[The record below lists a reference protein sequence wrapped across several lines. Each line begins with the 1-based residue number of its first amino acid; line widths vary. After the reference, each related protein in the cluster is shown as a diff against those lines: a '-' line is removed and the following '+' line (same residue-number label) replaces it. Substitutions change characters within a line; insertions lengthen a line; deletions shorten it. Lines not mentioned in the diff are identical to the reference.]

1 MHPIVRT
8 VLQRLG
14 LGLLTL
20 FVVSVI
26 IFSSLQFL
34 PGDFAT
40 SVLGQSAT
48 PETVAAFRRELGLNE
63 PAITR
68 YIQWIGGVLQG
79 DFGSSFSGR
88 SQGREREVMELI
100 GPRLWNTLFLAGMTA
115 IIAVPLALTLGITAA
130 LYRNSFYDRAV
141 NATTLT
147 TISFPE
153 FFVAYIL
160 ILVLATLWK
169 VFPSLANVREATELA
184 DRIYMTALPAL
195 TLTLVIVAH
204 MMRMTRAAII
214 NLLASP
220 YIEMARTQGR
230 VQIQRH
236 HQACA
241 AQRLGTDR
249 QRDCLQPGLPGCR
262 RGGGGSGVCLPRCRA
277 VDGGCCN
284 DARHSGGAGVRFDL
298 CGHLHP
304 FEPVCRHCIH
314 RNQSEAVAPKMSTD
328 DQTYS
333 AAGEVA
339 SVAERRTWWDRTWR
353 NLKKAPVTAWFGMI
367 VISFYLVVAIFA
379 PLVAPYGESEIF
391 DTPYAPW
398 SSEFWF
404 GTDQLG
410 RDVLSRL
417 IYGARNTIGIA
428 VATTALSFLI
438 GGSLGVM
445 AAINRS
451 WLDQGLSRFVDVL
464 MAIPSLIF
472 SLMLLSIFG
481 SNVFNLIIIIAVLDA
496 TRVFRLA
503 RAVSLNVVVM
513 DYVEASRL
521 RGESLAWVMRR
532 DILPNIL
539 PPMVAEF
546 GLRFC
551 FVFLT
556 IASLSFLGVGIQP
569 PTADWGSMVRENAQL
584 ISFAEYDM
592 KAAMTPLLPAGA
604 IALLT
609 VAVNFVV
616 DWFLHKTSGIR
627 DEK

>member
-1 MHPIVRT
+1 
-8 VLQRLG
+8 
-14 LGLLTL
+14 
-20 FVVSVI
+20 
-26 IFSSLQFL
+26 
-34 PGDFAT
+34 
-40 SVLGQSAT
+40 
-48 PETVAAFRRELGLNE
+48 
-63 PAITR
+63 
-68 YIQWIGGVLQG
+68 
-79 DFGSSFSGR
+79 
-88 SQGREREVMELI
+88 
-100 GPRLWNTLFLAGMTA
+100 
-115 IIAVPLALTLGITAA
+115 
-130 LYRNSFYDRAV
+130 
-141 NATTLT
+141 
-147 TISFPE
+147 
-153 FFVAYIL
+153 
-160 ILVLATLWK
+160 
-169 VFPSLANVREATELA
+169 
-184 DRIYMTALPAL
+184 
-195 TLTLVIVAH
+195 
-204 MMRMTRAAII
+204 
-214 NLLASP
+214 
-220 YIEMARTQGR
+220 
-230 VQIQRH
+230 
-236 HQACA
+236 
-241 AQRLGTDR
+241 
-249 QRDCLQPGLPGCR
+249 
-262 RGGGGSGVCLPRCRA
+262 
-277 VDGGCCN
+277 
-284 DARHSGGAGVRFDL
+284 
-298 CGHLHP
+298 
-304 FEPVCRHCIH
+304 
-314 RNQSEAVAPKMSTD
+314 MSTE
-328 DQTYS
+328 DQSYS

-339 SVAERRTWWDRTWR
+339 SVAQRRTWWDRTWR
-353 NLKKAPVTAWFGMI
+353 SLKKAPMTAWFGMI
-367 VISFYLVVAIFA
+367 VIAFYFVLAVFA
-379 PLVAPYGESEIF
+379 PWIAPYGESQIF
-391 DTPYAPW
+391 DEPYAAW

-451 WLDQGLSRFVDVL
+451 WLDQALSRFVDVL

-481 SNVFNLIIIIAVLDA
+481 SNVTNLIIIIAVLDA

-521 RGESLAWVMRR
+521 RGESLSWVMRR

-539 PPMVAEF
+539 PPLVAEF

-584 ISFAEYDM
+584 ISFAEFDM
-592 KAAMTPLLPAGA
+592 KAAMTPMLPAGA

-609 VAVNFVV
+609 VAINFVV